1 VPLMCVIVYE
11 VLARYLFTAPT
22 RWAYDISRMLYGA
35 MFVLGAA
42 YALSKGVHI
51 RADFIYR
58 RWSAKTQGWVDT
70 LLYLVCY
77 FPTMGIFLWVSTEW
91 AWIALSRGERATD
104 TAWMPLLGPLKSCV
118 PIGIAFLILQ
128 GISEL
133 LKSVHAAR
141 TALVMDPNSRPFRPE
156 RPCDPITI
164 RSNRPR
170 TATSAMAVELPPCV
184 KLDRAATPALSSRA
198 SAGRRTSPACSRR
211 IARALSRPIALA
223 MRAEIWGCTL
233 SNRMTGA

>member
-1 VPLMCVIVYE
+1 MSEPPNLTDEMIAGRRPDSHDHLPDDMPRWMSSIIVTIDTISLWTGRVVAWLTLPLMLVIVYE
-11 VLARYLFTAPT
+11 VTARYLFTAPT

-58 RWSAKTQGWVDT
+58 RWSVKTQGWVDT
-70 LLYLVCY
+70 LLYVVCY
-77 FPTMGIFLWVSTEW
+77 FPTMAIFLWVSTEW
-91 AWIALSRGERATD
+91 AWISLSRGERGTD

-141 TALVMDPNSRPFRPE
+141 KGKWPV
-156 RPCDPITI
+156 
-164 RSNRPR
+164 
-170 TATSAMAVELPPCV
+170 
-184 KLDRAATPALSSRA
+184 
-198 SAGRRTSPACSRR
+198 
-211 IARALSRPIALA
+211 
-223 MRAEIWGCTL
+223 
-233 SNRMTGA
+233 